1 MDIKR
6 CPFLQFVLLSALL
19 SVISATVCPA
29 ESLISPFCSCYQKS
43 NNLPD
48 LICEN
53 FENSDQLKN
62 VFNQSFPNN
71 DFNSIIL
78 EFSNLPSLPADAFNE
93 KTFKRINIERTNI
106 KSIHRYAFRGS
117 KDTLQVLAA
126 IGNEKLE
133 SFPLDGLWG
142 FEKLEAIIFSVMS
155 IDTIRS
161 LPSLPSLKKIAV
173 QQLPNMKVLTQFPY
187 LPNLATLRVIDTGVE
202 TIESRILENL
212 PSLRKFEFDE
222 NNIKVMKKGFF
233 EFHSKIEEI
242 SFEGNGI
249 EEVEE
254 GSITGNPLECFCAV
268 KWLISDASL
277 KSALYEAKCAGK
289 TDLDTLPESFLD
301 QIC

>member
-1 MDIKR
+1 M
-6 CPFLQFVLLSALL
+6 
-19 SVISATVCPA
+19 
-29 ESLISPFCSCYQKS
+29 
-43 NNLPD
+43 PD

-53 FENSDQLKN
+53 FENSDQLKS

-222 NNIKVMKKGFF
+222 NDIKVMKKGFF

-254 GSITGNPLECFCAV
+254 GSITGMKYLLLMLMC
-268 KWLISDASL
+268 K
-277 KSALYEAKCAGK
+277 
-289 TDLDTLPESFLD
+289 
-301 QIC
+301 